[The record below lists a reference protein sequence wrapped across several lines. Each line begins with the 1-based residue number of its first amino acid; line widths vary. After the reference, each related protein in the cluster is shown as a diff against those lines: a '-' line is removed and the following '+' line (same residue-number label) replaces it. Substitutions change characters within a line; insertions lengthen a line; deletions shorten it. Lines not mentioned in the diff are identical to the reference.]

1 MKTLLLPAALGLG
14 LLGLSC
20 ATHDTAVRGG
30 YALAITGAVFDD
42 TTTSVSGVDADTELS
57 DIGLRVETFTGPES
71 SFYAGLHFREYDV
84 KGQAGKADG
93 NELHL
98 GGRYYLMPD
107 QPLQPFLQGGFFYG
121 DGLSLKG
128 TSDSDGYAG
137 LAVGGGA
144 TYFLAQSALVE
155 AGLRY
160 DKTLMHPE
168 FSSGGSTTEFEI
180 DGWSAW
186 LGLGISF

>member
-20 ATHDTAVRGG
+20 ATHDTSVRGG

-57 DIGLRVETFTGPES
+57 DIGLRVEAFTSPEA
-71 SFYAGLHFREYDV
+71 SFYAGLNFREYDFE
-84 KGQAGKADG
+84 GPGSADG
-93 NELHL
+93 NELHV

-107 QPLQPFLQGGFFYG
+107 QPLQPFFQGGFFYG
-121 DGLSLKG
+121 DGLSFTGGL
-128 TSDSDGYAG
+128 DSDGYAG

-168 FSSGGSTTEFEI
+168 TTILGTDVEWEI